1 MSRVLALCLVFL
13 YSLFAL
19 SGMASPGP
27 NVAQA
32 EQSPAFVCT
41 YLQVPKYGFTGLAVN
56 FTDQLQIE
64 VTVNVYFVWF
74 NSANQVVSIGWQDNV
89 TFAPGQNLGFFN
101 TYTSPGVFTVNT
113 FVQDQVGNALSLD
126 CAAYVAIP

>member
-41 YLQVPKYGFTGLAVN
+41 ALWASYLGFAGLAVN
-56 FTDQLQIE
+56 FTNQLQSEMTID
-64 VTVNVYFVWF
+64 VYFVWY
-74 NSANQVVSIGWQDNV
+74 NSANQVVSIGAQLNDNF
-89 TFAPGQNLGFFN
+89 TSGQTQTFFN
-101 TYTSPGVFTVNT
+101 AITYPGVYTVST
-113 FVQDQVGNALSLD
+113 FVQDPVGNALSFD
-126 CAAYVAIP
+126 CVGSVTIP